1 MIPETWY
8 ESASSSQGR
17 IVQPDL
23 QEMCW
28 EREAVCSFF
37 EAKIIATDQLDSIL
51 GVGFFLLFFA
61 INNQFSSVQ
70 SLSRVR
76 LFVTPWTAAPQAS
89 LSITNSRSLLV
100 LNVHW
105 VGDATPI
112 SHPLLSP
119 SPPTFN
125 LSQHQGLFQWVSSS
139 HQMAKVLA
147 FQLQH
152 QSFQWI
158 FRTNFLEDWLVWSLN
173 F

>member
-17 IVQPDL
+17 IEQPDL

-28 EREAVCSFF
+28 EREAICSFF
-37 EAKIIATDQLDSIL
+37 EEKIIATDQLDSIL
-51 GVGFFLLFFA
+51 GVGVFFWVFFA
-61 INNQFSSVQ
+61 INNQFSSVAQ
-70 SLSRVR
+70 SCPTLCDSMDCPTPRFPVHHQLLELAR
-76 LFVTPWTAAPQAS
+76 TQCSLNWWCHPNISSSVVLFSSCLQSFPAS
-89 LSITNSRSLLV
+89 
-100 LNVHW
+100 
-105 VGDATPI
+105 G
-112 SHPLLSP
+112 
-119 SPPTFN
+119 F
-125 LSQHQGLFQWVSSS
+125 FQCISSS